1 MNFSTMSDEQFAEAA
16 KAEPWA
22 AIEYANDRL
31 SDEQFA
37 EAAKAEPW
45 AAIEYAKDRYQDLKT
60 RGVL

>member
-16 KAEPWA
+16 KANPWS
-22 AIEYANDRL
+22 AIVYAKDRL

-37 EAAKAEPW
+37 EAAKAKPG
-45 AAIEYAKDRYQDLKT
+45 AAIVYAKDRYQDLKT